1 MHRTILHPMPSQRP
15 EAQLSS
21 WTPWSGF
28 CWPCDLWYFL
38 FLTCSYDIAL
48 YFQYIIIYVQAL
60 YGIFQLFSEEKTW
73 TPLCRVSC
81 SSSAPGRPQ
90 NSTSSSKAPA
100 EAQTE
105 PHLIPSYRAK
115 CAQICSKWMHGLHM
129 WSLHLHILEIF
140 GPLAK
145 LKDMLRHL
153 RTLGVFLQ
161 HVDSP

>member
-1 MHRTILHPMPSQRP
+1 MPSQRP

-48 YFQYIIIYVQAL
+48 YFQYIIIIIYVQAL
-60 YGIFQLFSEEKTW
+60 YGILQLFSEEKTW
-73 TPLCRVSC
+73 TPLWVSC
-81 SSSAPGRPQ
+81 SSSAPGEAAKKHQ
-90 NSTSSSKAPA
+90 LQQGTSWSSNRTPSH
-100 EAQTE
+100 
-105 PHLIPSYRAK
+105 PISSHLIPSYRAK
-115 CAQICSKWMHGLHM
+115 CAQICSKWMHGLRT